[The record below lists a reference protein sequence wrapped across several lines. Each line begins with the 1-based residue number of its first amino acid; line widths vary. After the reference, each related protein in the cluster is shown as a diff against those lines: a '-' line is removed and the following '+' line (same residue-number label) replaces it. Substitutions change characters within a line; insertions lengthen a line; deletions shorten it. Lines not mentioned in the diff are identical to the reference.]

1 VQTTQVMVNDNAD
14 TENTFVAVLDALRDE
29 DCSVA
34 PQQRELQRNFD
45 EELEVYEVWK
55 RNGSWTFQQENA
67 QWKADEA
74 VSCAAQRPQQTSY
87 ISWRNDPRH
96 DECRLA

>member
-1 VQTTQVMVNDNAD
+1 VNTTQVMVNDNAG
-14 TENTFVAVLDALRDE
+14 TENTSVAVLDALRDQ

-34 PQQRELQRNFD
+34 LQQRELQRKFD
-45 EELEVYEVWK
+45 EELEVYEMWK

-74 VSCAAQRPQQTSY
+74 VSCAAQRPQQASY
-87 ISWRNDPRH
+87 ISRRNV
-96 DECRLA
+96 EA

>member
-1 VQTTQVMVNDNAD
+1 MVNDNAD
-14 TENTFVAVLDALRDE
+14 PENTFVAVLDALRDE

-45 EELEVYEVWK
+45 EELEVYEMWK
-55 RNGSWTFQQENA
+55 RNRSWTFQQENA
-67 QWKADEA
+67 QGKADEA
-74 VSCAAQRPQQTSY
+74 VSCAAQRPQQASY
-87 ISWRNDPRH
+87 ISCRNDPRH